1 MDDAEAQLQCFIDKF
16 DAGNAK
22 LIRNL
27 REALRQRFPNCAELV
42 YDNYNF
48 LVIGY
53 SPSERPSDYIVSIA
67 ASASG
72 IGLSFNRGAELSDPK
87 RVLEGSGKVNRF
99 IRLPSADVL
108 ERPEV
113 QEMIERARD
122 LSRVP
127 QPWSCGGILIIRS
140 ISTKQRPRRRS
151 GAKSGAAS
159 LQQH

>member
-1 MDDAEAQLQCFIDKF
+1 MDDAEVQLQSFIDKF

-22 LIRNL
+22 LIRDL
-27 REALRQRFPNCAELV
+27 RRALRSRFPTCAELV

-67 ASASG
+67 ASAAG
-72 IGLSFNRGAELSDPK
+72 IGLSFNRGSELSDPEG
-87 RVLEGSGKVNRF
+87 LLQGSGKVNRF
-99 IRLPSADVL
+99 IRLPSVDVL

-113 QEMIERARD
+113 DRIIERACD

-127 QPWSCGGILIIRS
+127 RPWSCEGRLIIRS
-140 ISTKQRPRRRS
+140 ISSKQRSRRR
-151 GAKSGAAS
+151 
-159 LQQH
+159 